1 MLKTC
6 KSSGL
11 LKIRGMSYSFLLS
24 IQDIL
29 RVNILVMEYPGYGV
43 YAGYGAS
50 ESLIKSDAEDLYNY
64 LVID

>member
-43 YAGYGAS
+43 YAG
-50 ESLIKSDAEDLYNY
+50 
-64 LVID
+64 